1 MFFSNFRSDHGH
13 VMEADWSHQ
22 PLSDVIFELDGR
34 LFDVRYRVEESVDGQ
49 ERVELVFWSRALEGG
64 HVAKR

>member
-1 MFFSNFRSDHGH
+1 M
-13 VMEADWSHQ
+13 MEADWSHQ